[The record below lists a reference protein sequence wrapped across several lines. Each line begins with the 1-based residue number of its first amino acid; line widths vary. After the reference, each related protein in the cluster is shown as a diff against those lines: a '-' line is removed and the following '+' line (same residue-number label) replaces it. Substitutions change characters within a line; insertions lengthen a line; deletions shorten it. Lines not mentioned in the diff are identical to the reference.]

1 MATCL
6 LFLLFSW
13 FVLLLETYKDSHDM
27 VKSYM
32 LWKKNEQPIY
42 ILKHRRSENV
52 FDFIKEYVL
61 IAIMIWNKMI
71 LQVTKIRAHIHN
83 IKNNKSYSIF
93 RLGISASSSGSFP
106 DKLLL
111 SRRLQV
117 KRYILSIRYRH
128 DNKVLEI
135 GLNVFLVL
143 IFLLNFVFHIH
154 LSVLKITKQHAVL

>member
-1 MATCL
+1 
-6 LFLLFSW
+6 
-13 FVLLLETYKDSHDM
+13 
-27 VKSYM
+27 
-32 LWKKNEQPIY
+32 
-42 ILKHRRSENV
+42 
-52 FDFIKEYVL
+52 
-61 IAIMIWNKMI
+61 MI